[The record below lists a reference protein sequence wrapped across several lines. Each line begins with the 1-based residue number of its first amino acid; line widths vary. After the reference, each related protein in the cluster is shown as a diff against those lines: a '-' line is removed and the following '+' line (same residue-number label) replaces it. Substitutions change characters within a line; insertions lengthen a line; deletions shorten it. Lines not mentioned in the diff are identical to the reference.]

1 MKKTKILALGLAALM
16 GLAPVTACSQGG
28 SGENS
33 EPQSSQKESGGG
45 ENKSGADQP
54 EKHWTIYT
62 IRSEDLPS
70 YQCLDYVL
78 EKYKD
83 EVNPNVSWDH
93 IYIADR
99 PTYLQKIKT
108 LIAANDAP
116 VMFDEDPDPYTAQLY
131 QEGVLKDLT
140 QFCEDNNIAD
150 YFYPAAFDWCKFS
163 DGTVIGLPSQYTIEM
178 FWYNTEYFENAGA
191 EPPEYLDDFM
201 ATCQKLKDAGYTP
214 MSISGVES
222 WTMLRVLEWTTFRLE
237 GNQYLLD
244 CARGIRKYSE
254 PTGMQAAQFLYDL
267 GANGYLHENFAAAD
281 LAEAQELFTTGQT
294 AMYYIGSWEMSAMLD
309 KSLSD
314 DMKGKIDYFTL
325 PEMREGTTNANQI
338 NVAGGTPMCFSAEKW
353 DEQTEQLIL
362 YYCQYMGDYQSQ
374 YEFTPAKGYEAPK
387 GETEHDQQIIDRI
400 AEDMANVEGVIRL
413 YDLEFD
419 PTTNTNNGPLAV
431 SLALNDITPEEFCAA
446 VDESVEQNAADWFD
460 DVAEELLKAEE

>member
-1 MKKTKILALGLAALM
+1 
-16 GLAPVTACSQGG
+16 
-28 SGENS
+28 
-33 EPQSSQKESGGG
+33 
-45 ENKSGADQP
+45 
-54 EKHWTIYT
+54 
-62 IRSEDLPS
+62 
-70 YQCLDYVL
+70 
-78 EKYKD
+78 
-83 EVNPNVSWDH
+83 
-93 IYIADR
+93 
-99 PTYLQKIKT
+99 
-108 LIAANDAP
+108 
-116 VMFDEDPDPYTAQLY
+116 
-131 QEGVLKDLT
+131 
-140 QFCEDNNIAD
+140 
-150 YFYPAAFDWCKFS
+150 
-163 DGTVIGLPSQYTIEM
+163 
-178 FWYNTEYFENAGA
+178 
-191 EPPEYLDDFM
+191 
-201 ATCQKLKDAGYTP
+201 
-214 MSISGVES
+214 
-222 WTMLRVLEWTTFRLE
+222 MLRVLEWTTFRLE

>member
-1 MKKTKILALGLAALM
+1 MRRKNAAVLMTAVIIGGLLTSCGSAYNNANGKNSDNTVETQTTLRTVVNGETKTDGNNVKTADKETRDFTQE
-16 GLAPVTACSQGG
+16 VTSEENNLTDSDIAGNTEASEQQAFDDLSQADDYKNNSGQKSGEDSG
-28 SGENS
+28 SGDDYQNSDGESYGDGDSSDNS
-33 EPQSSQKESGGG
+33 EETDIPS
-45 ENKSGADQP
+45 A
-54 EKHWTIYT
+54 
-62 IRSEDLPS
+62 SEDVNSDYNLLARAQINTVTYSAYANEVLRLVNIERTNVGVAPLV
-70 YQCLDYVL
+70 LDEAL
-78 EKYKD
+78 C
-83 EVNPNVSWDH
+83 N
-93 IYIADR
+93 
-99 PTYLQKIKT
+99 
-108 LIAANDAP
+108 AANMRA
-116 VMFDEDPDPYTAQLY
+116 
-131 QEGVLKDLT
+131 
-140 QFCEDNNIAD
+140 
-150 YFYPAAFDWCKFS
+150 
-163 DGTVIGLPSQYTIEM
+163 IEM
-178 FWYNTEYFENAGA
+178 DCTGVFGHKRPNDHSCFEVYDICNVEWQNACG
-191 EPPEYLDDFM
+191 
-201 ATCQKLKDAGYTP
+201 
-214 MSISGVES
+214 
-222 WTMLRVLEWTTFRLE
+222 
-237 GNQYLLD
+237 
-244 CARGIRKYSE
+244 
-254 PTGMQAAQFLYDL
+254 
-267 GANGYLHENFAAAD
+267 ENFAAAD

>member
-28 SGENS
+28 SGESS
-33 EPQSSQKESGGG
+33 EPQSSQTESAGG
-45 ENKSGADQP
+45 ENNSGADQP

-78 EKYKD
+78 EKYKA

-116 VMFDEDPDPYTAQLY
+116 DMFDEDPDPYTAQLY

-222 WTMLRVLEWTTFRLE
+222 WMSCRE
-237 GNQYLLD
+237 
-244 CARGIRKYSE
+244 
-254 PTGMQAAQFLYDL
+254 
-267 GANGYLHENFAAAD
+267 
-281 LAEAQELFTTGQT
+281 AEAN
-294 AMYYIGSWEMSAMLD
+294 
-309 KSLSD
+309 
-314 DMKGKIDYFTL
+314 
-325 PEMREGTTNANQI
+325 P
-338 NVAGGTPMCFSAEKW
+338 
-353 DEQTEQLIL
+353 
-362 YYCQYMGDYQSQ
+362 
-374 YEFTPAKGYEAPK
+374 
-387 GETEHDQQIIDRI
+387 
-400 AEDMANVEGVIRL
+400 
-413 YDLEFD
+413 
-419 PTTNTNNGPLAV
+419 
-431 SLALNDITPEEFCAA
+431 
-446 VDESVEQNAADWFD
+446 
-460 DVAEELLKAEE
+460 

>member
-1 MKKTKILALGLAALM
+1 
-16 GLAPVTACSQGG
+16 
-28 SGENS
+28 
-33 EPQSSQKESGGG
+33 
-45 ENKSGADQP
+45 
-54 EKHWTIYT
+54 
-62 IRSEDLPS
+62 
-70 YQCLDYVL
+70 
-78 EKYKD
+78 
-83 EVNPNVSWDH
+83 
-93 IYIADR
+93 
-99 PTYLQKIKT
+99 
-108 LIAANDAP
+108 
-116 VMFDEDPDPYTAQLY
+116 
-131 QEGVLKDLT
+131 
-140 QFCEDNNIAD
+140 
-150 YFYPAAFDWCKFS
+150 
-163 DGTVIGLPSQYTIEM
+163 
-178 FWYNTEYFENAGA
+178 
-191 EPPEYLDDFM
+191 
-201 ATCQKLKDAGYTP
+201 
-214 MSISGVES
+214 
-222 WTMLRVLEWTTFRLE
+222 
-237 GNQYLLD
+237 
-244 CARGIRKYSE
+244 
-254 PTGMQAAQFLYDL
+254 
-267 GANGYLHENFAAAD
+267 
-281 LAEAQELFTTGQT
+281 
-294 AMYYIGSWEMSAMLD
+294 MSAMLD

-314 DMKGKIDYFTL
+314 DMTGKIDYFTL

>member
-28 SGENS
+28 SGESS
-33 EPQSSQKESGGG
+33 EPQSSQTESAGG
-45 ENKSGADQP
+45 ENNSGADQP

-116 VMFDEDPDPYTAQLY
+116 DMFDEDPDPYTAQLY

-163 DGTVIGLPSQYTIEM
+163 DGTVIGLPSQYTIE
-178 FWYNTEYFENAGA
+178 TVS
-191 EPPEYLDDFM
+191 
-201 ATCQKLKDAGYTP
+201 YTH
-214 MSISGVES
+214 
-222 WTMLRVLEWTTFRLE
+222 LR
-237 GNQYLLD
+237 
-244 CARGIRKYSE
+244 A
-254 PTGMQAAQFLYDL
+254 
-267 GANGYLHENFAAAD
+267 HE
-281 LAEAQELFTTGQT
+281 T
-294 AMYYIGSWEMSAMLD
+294 
-309 KSLSD
+309 
-314 DMKGKIDYFTL
+314 
-325 PEMREGTTNANQI
+325 
-338 NVAGGTPMCFSAEKW
+338 
-353 DEQTEQLIL
+353 
-362 YYCQYMGDYQSQ
+362 
-374 YEFTPAKGYEAPK
+374 
-387 GETEHDQQIIDRI
+387 
-400 AEDMANVEGVIRL
+400 
-413 YDLEFD
+413 
-419 PTTNTNNGPLAV
+419 
-431 SLALNDITPEEFCAA
+431 
-446 VDESVEQNAADWFD
+446 
-460 DVAEELLKAEE
+460 